1 MWRLGDSYEFA
12 MKTVSTAH
20 WRDSVENYVCLCVC
34 DPFFASA
41 AFHWA
46 LIWCVG
52 NSRYD
57 GNMIEW
63 GMQFIKTDVLSSF
76 VVTLLYSTYYDDF
89 VRLLSMG
96 MCSYREW
103 KKRATFVYIWAYY
116 DPSLVW
122 KAFRHLGIMWI
133 CCVFHN
139 FFSSLHIELLF
150 TFDKLNAHNI
160 DEMFFLLPSN
170 APE

>member
-1 MWRLGDSYEFA
+1 MNLLWKPYQRLTEGIVLKI
-12 MKTVSTAH
+12 M
-20 WRDSVENYVCLCVC
+20 CVC
-34 DPFFASA
+34 VCVILFLPQPPSIE
-41 AFHWA
+41 HSSGA
-46 LIWCVG
+46 LAIRDTMVIWLNEAC
-52 NSRYD
+52 NSSKLMCCLLLLLRCC
-57 GNMIEW
+57 
-63 GMQFIKTDVLSSF
+63 
-76 VVTLLYSTYYDDF
+76 TLLIMMILCDYF
-89 VRLLSMG
+89 QWECVRIVS
-96 MCSYREW
+96 E